1 MQFAKLGPVKS
12 KLIPPAIIITVV
24 FIFAIRLIWPPSFF
38 TTPDFGRSDATHS
51 NLPVKLLVAKSLKN
65 FTIPLWENDI
75 GQGYPVFAEDTTG
88 FFFLPNLVI
97 FSFLPF
103 KLAIPVMY
111 ISTLSTAALGMYLL
125 CQKLKLGNIAG
136 VIAALAFAFSASMI
150 THIQHFNFIQTAS
163 LLPLLFLS
171 LVNFLEKKTV
181 RNAAIASLIASQM
194 FLAGFVQI
202 YVYSI
207 LIMLPMLL
215 LYTYIRQKRGLLQ
228 VAFGSVGTVLFSLVL
243 SAVQILPT
251 YELTKLSARS
261 AGVPPENILH
271 DFPISPK
278 NYLTFVNPF
287 ILGKSADGTY
297 NSTNWQKHGI
307 FWENTSYIG
316 ILPLIFFFVGLV
328 LIFKKHERKIF
339 LPIALAVFLA
349 AALSLGKL
357 SPLHVLFSFPPLNFF
372 RVPARFILLVQ
383 FFAIITAAYGLK
395 KSQDLIPKTGRL
407 VLYVLLA
414 LVIFDL
420 YHYWWNY
427 NPIGQAEKWLAPPQF
442 AQKIQK
448 TGEGRVFSLAFS
460 QSWNEIFTRKGW
472 VGQDDY
478 FYFFRNSLAQNINI
492 LYGISQF
499 SVFEAL
505 PTRRYLLEQSIIKG
519 DTQTTETEIN
529 LGKKAINILK
539 AANVRYLTSPLPI
552 KANGMTKI
560 DQTQKEKFTYYLYEV
575 ENPKDIASLYYDFRK
590 AKTVGDY
597 VTGIEDIN
605 IDKTVF
611 LENTEDLAKPEP
623 GSGKVNNQEIK
634 DGYFSFEITSDKA
647 AIFTLANSYYPGWQA
662 KVDGKETKIY
672 AANINSQA
680 ILVPDGN
687 HLVTFEYKPR
697 SFKIAA
703 SISLIAHFFALLFA
717 VGSSKLFD
725 RFRKRFIQL

>member
-1 MQFAKLGPVKS
+1 MKS
-12 KLIPPAIIITVV
+12 KLIPVAIIITVV
-24 FIFAIRLIWPPSFF
+24 FIFASRLIWPPSFF

-51 NLPVKLLVAKSLKN
+51 SLPVKLLVAQSLKN
-65 FTIPLWENDI
+65 FRVPLWENDI
-75 GQGYPVFAEDTTG
+75 GQGYPVFAEDITG
-88 FFFLPNLVI
+88 FFFLPNLII
-97 FSFLPF
+97 FSVLPF

-111 ISTLSTAALGMYLL
+111 LSTFLTAALGMYLL
-125 CQKLKLGNIAG
+125 CQKLKLGNFAG
-136 VIAALAFAFSASMI
+136 VIAALAFAFSAPMML
-150 THIQHFNFIQTAS
+150 HVQHFNFIQTAS

-171 LVNFLEKKTV
+171 LINFLEKKTA

-207 LIMLPMLL
+207 LIMLPILL
-215 LYTYIRQKRGLLQ
+215 LYTYISQKKDQLKI
-228 VAFGSVGTVLFSLVL
+228 AFGAVGIVLFSLLL

-251 YELTKLSARS
+251 YELTKFSARS
-261 AGVPPENILH
+261 SGVPVANILH
-271 DFPISPK
+271 DFPLSPK

-297 NSTNWQKHGI
+297 NSTNWQEHGI

-316 ILPLIFFFVGLV
+316 ILPLFFFFVALA
-328 LIFKKHERKIF
+328 LIFKKHERNIF
-339 LPIALAVFLA
+339 LPIALAIFLA

-383 FFAIITAAYGLK
+383 FLAIITAAYGLK
-395 KSQDLIPKTGRL
+395 KSQDLTPKISRL
-407 VLYVLLA
+407 VLYALPA

-420 YHYWWNY
+420 YHHWWNY

-448 TGEGRVFSLAFS
+448 TGEGRVFSLAFGRN
-460 QSWNEIFTRKGW
+460 WNEIFTRKGW
-472 VGQDDY
+472 VGQEDY
-478 FYFFRNSLAQNINI
+478 FYFFRNSLTQNINI

-499 SVFEAL
+499 SMFEAL

-519 DTQTTETEIN
+519 DTQTTETGIN
-529 LGKKAINILK
+529 LGKKALNILK
-539 AANVRYLTSPLPI
+539 RANVRYVISPLPI
-552 KANGMTKI
+552 AASGTTKI

-575 ENPKDIASLYYDFRK
+575 ENPKDIASLYYDFRE

-597 VTGIEDIN
+597 VTAIEDIN

-611 LENTEDLAKPEP
+611 LENTDGLAKPEP
-623 GSGKVNNQEIK
+623 GSGKVSSREIK

-647 AIFTLANSYYPGWQA
+647 AILAVANSYYPGWRA
-662 KVDGKETKIY
+662 KVDGKEAKIH

-680 ILVPDGN
+680 ILVPGGS
-687 HLVTFEYKPR
+687 HLVTFEYKPQ

-703 SISLIAHFFALLFA
+703 AISLIAHFFALLLA
-717 VGSSKLFD
+717 IRSSKLFNG
-725 RFRKRFIQL
+725 FRKRFIPF